1 MTMLVVFGTMA
12 ILLFLSVPIA
22 ISIGL
27 SVVVG
32 LLYNGMPLLMA
43 AQNCFTAVD
52 SFALMGLPFYML
64 CGTLMVNGGTA
75 QKLVDFAKSLVGWV
89 TGSLGFITTLSC
101 MFFGAISG
109 SAPGTTAAIGSIMV
123 PAMKNG
129 GYKSELA
136 AAIISCSGTI
146 GVIIPPSIPFVI
158 YGVASGASVADMFLA
173 GIIPG
178 IIIGLG
184 LMVVCFFMARKERV
198 PREETGFSLKR
209 VFTSFWDAKWA
220 ILVPVII
227 LGGIYSGIFTPT
239 ESAVVAVVYCVIVS
253 VFVYH
258 EFNLKD
264 VYASLYDSVNVN
276 GMTTFM
282 VGFSMAFAAYLTME
296 RIPDRIAEAILSLT
310 DSKIL
315 LLLLIN
321 LLLLG
326 VGCLID
332 NIPATIILAP
342 ILLPIVEQFGMD
354 PITFG
359 IMLTMNLAI
368 GFVTPPYGIDL
379 FVASAISKEP
389 MSRMIKP
396 TLRFI
401 LALLVVLML
410 VTFCEPL
417 TMGVLNLVKGA

>member
-1 MTMLVVFGTMA
+1 MTMLVLFGTMA

-32 LLYNGMPLLMA
+32 LLYGGMPLLMA

-75 QKLVDFAKSLVGWV
+75 HKLVEFAKSLVGWV
-89 TGSLGFITTLSC
+89 VGSLGFITTLSC

-129 GYKSELA
+129 GYKSELS

-158 YGVASGASVADMFLA
+158 YGVASGASVADMFIA

-178 IIIGLG
+178 ILIGAG
-184 LMVVCFFMARKERV
+184 LMVVCFIMAKKERV
-198 PREETGFSLKR
+198 PKEETGFSLKR

-227 LGGIYSGIFTPT
+227 LGGIYSGVFTPT
-239 ESAVVAVVYCVIVS
+239 ESAAVACVYSLIVGIFIYHQINFRTLMDSLIDACLMTGTTLIINGISSAFGQLLTIEKIPTTIANFMLGLSDDPKVILFFIIVV
-253 VFVYH
+253 
-258 EFNLKD
+258 
-264 VYASLYDSVNVN
+264 
-276 GMTTFM
+276 
-282 VGFSMAFAAYLTME
+282 
-296 RIPDRIAEAILSLT
+296 
-310 DSKIL
+310 
-315 LLLLIN
+315 LLI
-321 LLLLG
+321 
-326 VGCLID
+326 VGCFFETLSAI
-332 NIPATIILAP
+332 IILTP
-342 ILLPIVEQFGMD
+342 IFLPVVKMFGMD
-354 PITFG
+354 PVHFG
-359 IMLTMNLAI
+359 IMLVCGLAI
-368 GFVTPPYGIDL
+368 GFVTPPLGTTL
-379 FVASAISKEP
+379 FLGAQLADT
-389 MSRMIKP
+389 
-396 TLRFI
+396 TLEKTLKYLWPF
-401 LALLVVLML
+401 LLVMILTLLIITYVPAVSLFL
-410 VTFCEPL
+410 V
-417 TMGVLNLVKGA
+417 NLLSV

>member
-1 MTMLVVFGTMA
+1 MTMLVLFGTMA

-27 SVVVG
+27 AVVAG
-32 LLYNGMPLLMA
+32 LLYSGMPLLMA

-136 AAIISCSGTI
+136 AAIISCSGSI

-173 GIIPG
+173 GIVPG
-178 IIIGLG
+178 ILIGLG
-184 LMVVCFFMARKERV
+184 LMVVCFFMAKKERV
-198 PREETGFSLKR
+198 PREQTGFSLKR

-239 ESAVVAVVYCVIVS
+239 ESAAVACVYSLVVGVAI
-253 VFVYH
+253 YH
-258 EFNLKD
+258 QINFRTLMD
-264 VYASLYDSVNVN
+264 SLIDACLMTGTTLIIN
-276 GMTTFM
+276 GISSAFGQLLTIEKIPTIIANFM
-282 VGFSMAFAAYLTME
+282 
-296 RIPDRIAEAILSLT
+296 LSLS
-310 DSKIL
+310 DDPRVIL
-315 LLLLIN
+315 LLIIVVLLI
-321 LLLLG
+321 
-326 VGCLID
+326 VGCFFETLSAI
-332 NIPATIILAP
+332 IILTP
-342 ILLPIVEQFGMD
+342 IFLPVVEMFGMD
-354 PITFG
+354 PVHFG
-359 IMLTMNLAI
+359 IVLVCGLAI
-368 GFVTPPYGIDL
+368 GFVTPPLGTTL
-379 FVASAISKEP
+379 FLGSQLADTTLEKTLKYLWP
-389 MSRMIKP
+389 FLLMMIF
-396 TLRFI
+396 TLLIITYVPNVSLF
-401 LALLVVLML
+401 LVNLLSQ
-410 VTFCEPL
+410 
-417 TMGVLNLVKGA
+417 

>member
-239 ESAVVAVVYCVIVS
+239 ESAAVACVYSLVVGVAIYHQINFRTLMDSLIDACLMTGTTLIINGISSAFGQLLTIEKVPTVIA
-253 VFVYH
+253 
-258 EFNLKD
+258 N
-264 VYASLYDSVNVN
+264 
-276 GMTTFM
+276 FM
-282 VGFSMAFAAYLTME
+282 
-296 RIPDRIAEAILSLT
+296 LSLS
-310 DSKIL
+310 DDPRVIL
-315 LLLLIN
+315 FLIIVVLLI
-321 LLLLG
+321 
-326 VGCLID
+326 VGCFFETLSAI
-332 NIPATIILAP
+332 IILTP
-342 ILLPIVEQFGMD
+342 IFLPVVEMFGMD
-354 PITFG
+354 PVHFG
-359 IMLTMNLAI
+359 IMLVCGLAI
-368 GFVTPPYGIDL
+368 GFVTPPLGTTL
-379 FVASAISKEP
+379 FLGSQLADTTLEKTLKYLWP
-389 MSRMIKP
+389 FLLMMIF
-396 TLRFI
+396 TLLIITYVPSVSLF
-401 LALLVVLML
+401 LVNLLSQ
-410 VTFCEPL
+410 
-417 TMGVLNLVKGA
+417 

>member
-1 MTMLVVFGTMA
+1 MTMLVLFGTMA
-12 ILLFLSVPIA
+12 IRLFLSVPIA

-27 SVVVG
+27 AVVAG
-32 LLYNGMPLLMA
+32 LLYSGMPLLMA

-136 AAIISCSGTI
+136 AAIISCSGSI

-173 GIIPG
+173 GIVPG
-178 IIIGLG
+178 ILIGLG
-184 LMVVCFFMARKERV
+184 LMVVCFFMAKKERV
-198 PREETGFSLKR
+198 PREQTGFSLKR

-239 ESAVVAVVYCVIVS
+239 ESAAVACVYSLVVGVAI
-253 VFVYH
+253 YH
-258 EFNLKD
+258 QINFRTLMD
-264 VYASLYDSVNVN
+264 SLIDACLMTGTTLIIN
-276 GMTTFM
+276 GISSAFGQLLTIEKIPTIIANFM
-282 VGFSMAFAAYLTME
+282 
-296 RIPDRIAEAILSLT
+296 LSLS
-310 DSKIL
+310 DDPRVIL
-315 LLLLIN
+315 LLIIVVLLI
-321 LLLLG
+321 
-326 VGCLID
+326 VGCFFETLSAI
-332 NIPATIILAP
+332 IILTP
-342 ILLPIVEQFGMD
+342 IFLPVVEMFGMD
-354 PITFG
+354 PVHFG
-359 IMLTMNLAI
+359 IVLVCGLAI
-368 GFVTPPYGIDL
+368 GFVTPPLGTTL
-379 FVASAISKEP
+379 FLGSQLADTTLEKTLKYLWP
-389 MSRMIKP
+389 FLLMMIF
-396 TLRFI
+396 TLLIITYVPNVSLF
-401 LALLVVLML
+401 LVNLLSQ
-410 VTFCEPL
+410 
-417 TMGVLNLVKGA
+417 